1 MAAGKNI
8 GTAKPTY
15 KKEDIKTYEI
25 PKNMITRTIIAI
37 TNLTTTTK
45 RNR

>member
-1 MAAGKNI
+1 MTTAAAGGGRTFTMTAGKNI

-25 PKNMITRTIIAI
+25 PKT
-37 TNLTTTTK
+37 
-45 RNR
+45 